1 MGEPAGRS
9 KAEGEFTQ
17 DTSALQPSPG
27 NDDPEDAGDRAGS
40 GTLYN
45 PRQGQAG
52 RGLPFDNKTLER
64 RCPRERCH
72 LVCLER
78 VGADPSDPG
87 ARAPG
92 PPPPEEVLG
101 GDEVAQ
107 PEKAQAD
114 GRAPRVRVTALGVTP
129 GGGCGGQVVH
139 LLCLALQIVSGAHCP
154 RACANCSQGHG
165 SVSHGRPLASR
176 CSVGAT
182 GGSVL
187 PSEGPLRG
195 VGDPREAFRCWAGR
209 GAHWVHS
216 AVLPLLW

>member
-17 DTSALQPSPG
+17 DISALQPSPG
-27 NDDPEDAGDRAGS
+27 NEDPEDAGDRAGS
-40 GTLYN
+40 GTLQ
-45 PRQGQAG
+45 PATGPGRERAPVRQQNAG
-52 RGLPFDNKTLER
+52 R

-78 VGADPSDPG
+78 VGANPSDPG
-87 ARAPG
+87 ARPPG

-107 PEKAQAD
+107 PEKARAD

-129 GGGCGGQVVH
+129 VGGCGGQVVH